1 MNAAPTWVITPYQA
15 PALRAASRRLWSTR
29 TRASDERAMISQRN
43 MNVATLPAAGT
54 SIRTVMKTAKPLAA
68 FRPFIP
74 WDAYPIQ

>member
-1 MNAAPTWVITPYQA
+1 
-15 PALRAASRRLWSTR
+15 
-29 TRASDERAMISQRN
+29 MISQRN

-54 SIRTVMKTAKPLAA
+54 SIRTVTKTAKPLAA